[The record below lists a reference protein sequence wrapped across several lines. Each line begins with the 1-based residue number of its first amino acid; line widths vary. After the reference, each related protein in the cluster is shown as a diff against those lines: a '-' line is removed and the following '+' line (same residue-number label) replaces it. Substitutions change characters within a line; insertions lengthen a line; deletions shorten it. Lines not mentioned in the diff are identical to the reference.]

1 MKMPMPFRRDTAAE
15 IKRTTGQVSQV
26 AAKLT
31 ALQEKRAEFITD
43 AAEIATLSSIGDEVA
58 STERLIS
65 TLQERLVVLDGRR
78 KEEREASLEERKA
91 ATLGELERR
100 LRSEADAAVA
110 VVDAFVAAAN
120 AYGRYKEIRS
130 RPRPWSDLLT
140 TPMACQLVSTI

>member
-1 MKMPMPFRRDTAAE
+1 MPP
-15 IKRTTGQVSQV
+15 KSPP
-26 AAKLT
+26 
-31 ALQEKRAEFITD
+31 
-43 AAEIATLSSIGDEVA
+43 SSIGDEVA

-65 TLQERLVVLDGRR
+65 TLQRLRVLDGRR

-91 ATLGELERR
+91 ATLGDLERR

-140 TPMACQLVSTI
+140 THGLSVGIDNLIGSICGALLLEPHAGARDHGRTETRAGFN